1 MPRLFEQGA
10 PVFVEGRL
18 QLDQWEGPEGEK
30 RAGCECGRT
39 ECNFYRGV
47 AGVQGRGQGED
58 DLPRVVRLERV
69 RVVGREP
76 RRRERF
82 LKTMYL
88 SKKPK
93 KKRKHKL

>member
-1 MPRLFEQGA
+1 
-10 PVFVEGRL
+10 VV
-18 QLDQWEGPEGEK
+18 
-30 RAGCECGRT
+30 
-39 ECNFYRGV
+39 
-47 AGVQGRGQGED
+47 GVQGRGQGED
-58 DLPRVVRLERV
+58 DLPRVVRLGRV

-82 LKTMYL
+82 LKTMCL

>member
-1 MPRLFEQGA
+1 
-10 PVFVEGRL
+10 
-18 QLDQWEGPEGEK
+18 
-30 RAGCECGRT
+30 
-39 ECNFYRGV
+39 V
-47 AGVQGRGQGED
+47 AGVQERGQGED
-58 DLPRVVRLERV
+58 DLPRVVRLGRV